1 MQILLVV
8 ALINVFVIVL
18 CGLISLSDRFFNQT
32 GKANIAI
39 NGKTA
44 GEVECGQS
52 LFSALTQTGVF
63 LPAACGGKGTC
74 GRCQVKVTGGDGPL
88 MPLEQLNLT
97 SEQIAAAMR
106 LACQVKVRQNIEL
119 TVSDELLNAQ
129 NYVVELVSAETV
141 AESVKTLVF
150 KLREGE
156 SLHFKPGQY
165 MQVFYQLPWEKAI
178 RAYSLSSDPRVEQSF
193 SLDVQ
198 RVEGGLMSTYLH
210 QLQTGQ
216 QIEVCGP
223 FGEMFLDPEATAQPV
238 VLVAGGVGL
247 APMRSMLASLLHG
260 GFTQPVML
268 FHGVRSR
275 KNLYYE
281 EYYRELARQ
290 FPRFSY
296 VPALS
301 NPMIEEGWTGAR
313 GMVHQ
318 VLEQQLQPAAF
329 TAAYV
334 CGPAPMMQAVTRV
347 LVAKGL
353 PESRIFTDPF
363 DF

>member
-18 CGLISLSDRFFNQT
+18 CGLIALSDRFLNQT
-32 GKANIAI
+32 GKVNIAI
-39 NGKTA
+39 NSKTS

-74 GRCQVKVTGGDGPL
+74 GRCQVKVTGGGGPL
-88 MPLEQLNLT
+88 MPLEQLSLT

-106 LACQVKVRQNIEL
+106 LACQVKVRGDIEL
-119 TVSDELLNAQ
+119 MVSGELLNAR
-129 NYVVELVSAETV
+129 NYAVELVSAETV

-178 RAYSLSSDPRVEQSF
+178 RAYSLSSDPGADQSF
-193 SLDVQ
+193 SFDIQ

-210 QLQTGQ
+210 QLQIGQ

-223 FGEMFLDPEATAQPV
+223 FGEMFLDPEAAAQPV
-238 VLVAGGVGL
+238 VLIAGGVGL
-247 APMRSMLASLLHG
+247 APMRSMLASLLNS
-260 GFTQPVML
+260 GFAQPVML

-275 KNLYYE
+275 KNLYCE
-281 EYYRELARQ
+281 EYYRDLARKY
-290 FPRFSY
+290 PGFSY
-296 VPALS
+296 IPALS

-318 VLEQQLQPAAF
+318 VLEQQLPSAKFAAAF
-329 TAAYV
+329 V

-347 LVAKGL
+347 LAARGL
-353 PESRIFTDPF
+353 PLDKIYTDPF